1 MNLSFEDMLALAGV
15 TIHPVGYE
23 GSKNMIKV
31 SSKKRFAKTVIYF
44 RIDTRLVDL
53 INTLKEFYKYTTKNE
68 LLPYLLIL
76 SMLDIATLKSDKEWS
91 KEQKKAYEK
100 AKKFASDF
108 GQAVMLATAKTIL
121 SKQSPKRKITIAELA
136 DKTRGKLQCQ
146 VQT

>member
-1 MNLSFEDMLALAGV
+1 
-15 TIHPVGYE
+15 
-23 GSKNMIKV
+23 
-31 SSKKRFAKTVIYF
+31 
-44 RIDTRLVDL
+44 
-53 INTLKEFYKYTTKNE
+53 
-68 LLPYLLIL
+68 
-76 SMLDIATLKSDKEWS
+76 MLDIATLKSDKEWS